1 MMTMKVGIII
11 MMMMTGRMM
20 MTIHGMIAVM
30 MAMIGGMMMMLVLG
44 QIPMRRIT

>member
-1 MMTMKVGIII
+1 MMILGLMRMIGGELI
-11 MMMMTGRMM
+11 MAM

-30 MAMIGGMMMMLVLG
+30 MTMIGGMMMMLVLG